1 MSHDTEI
8 GTDDTTL
15 GGYLSVHERP
25 PAFEGPDGH
34 PYTVSIEVEKVAD
47 PRIPF
52 EGFLVFPRWARTGV
66 GIVGH
71 VETPTLWRGSSPDE
85 VLLAAG
91 ALSLLQVQEHLNE
104 AIRTRAADRR
114 P

>member
-1 MSHDTEI
+1 MSHDTR
-8 GTDDTTL
+8 TAADDTTL
-15 GGYLSVHERP
+15 GGYLQVHERP

-47 PRIPF
+47 PRTPF
-52 EGFLVFPRWARTGV
+52 EGFLVFPRWAFTGV

-71 VETPTLWRGSSPDE
+71 LETPTLWRRSSPDE
-85 VLLAAG
+85 VHLAAG
-91 ALSLLQVQEHLNE
+91 ALTLVQVQEHLND
-104 AIRTRAADRR
+104 AIRNRAAEGR